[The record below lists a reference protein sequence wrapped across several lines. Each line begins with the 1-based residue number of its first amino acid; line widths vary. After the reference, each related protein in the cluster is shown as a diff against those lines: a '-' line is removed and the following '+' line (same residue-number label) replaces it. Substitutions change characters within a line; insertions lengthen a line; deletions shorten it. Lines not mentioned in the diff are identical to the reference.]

1 MSDIQVATPKGLPVM
16 PQISYCNKET
26 AESNL
31 DLSKN
36 STYKAFIRARVNTMT
51 KALTDVRT
59 KAHFD

>member
-1 MSDIQVATPKGLPVM
+1 MSDIQVPTPKGLPVM

-26 AESNL
+26 AESIL

>member
-1 MSDIQVATPKGLPVM
+1 
-16 PQISYCNKET
+16 
-26 AESNL
+26 L

>member
-1 MSDIQVATPKGLPVM
+1 M

-26 AESNL
+26 AESIL

-59 KAHFD
+59 KAHLD